1 AARVLTGAT
10 TVRYWRVARQQR
22 SDDFSLR
29 PFLVASLLLG
39 LTIAY
44 IMTIVLLIHE
54 GVDHVL

>member
-1 AARVLTGAT
+1 L
-10 TVRYWRVARQQR
+10 RYWRIGRQQG
-22 SDDFSLR
+22 SEDFPLR

-44 IMTIVLLIHE
+44 IMIIVLLIHE